1 MRPMRSLG
9 RSSMN
14 FDTTD
19 LTTSMRFT
27 RRSSTRK
34 SSACMDPDTS
44 RPSTM
49 SMPLAVTGVLLW
61 LRCGRANPTIMSAAA
76 SSGSSHSQ
84 PPARVRLLRATS
96 RARPTSEYSMAATG
110 PARPRNSITTGTSAR
125 SHSHSGCRKR
135 ITGLLDAGR
144 RGLARRR
151 RGRGFGRFGHE
162 AARAGMQGFQ
172 YQPGQGYAGELGQIA
187 LIEELGQQAAVR
199 GERGVRGFEQIAQEL
214 LRGAMGGRD
223 HELHFDVLAHD
234 IRYGDGEFAR
244 ARRLQEPADFLETL
258 QRPLEGQQHPWSVAP
273 PPPEP
278 EGVAADEQQRGGRQ
292 Q

>member
-27 RRSSTRK
+27 RWPSTRK

-49 SMPLAVTGVLLW
+49 SMPLAVTVVLLW
-61 LRCGRANPTIMSAAA
+61 LRCGRANPTIMNAAA
-76 SSGSSHSQ
+76 SRGSSHSQ
-84 PPARVRLLRATS
+84 PPARARLLRATS
-96 RARPTSEYSMAATG
+96 RARPTFENSMAATG
-110 PARPRNSITTGTSAR
+110 PRRPRNSITTGSSAS

-135 ITGLLDAGR
+135 ITGLLDARR

-162 AARAGMQGFQ
+162 AARGGMQGSQ
-172 YQPGQGYAGELGQIA
+172 YQPGQGYAGELGKIA

-199 GERGVRGFEQIAQEL
+199 GERGVRGFQQIAQEL

-234 IRYGDGEFAR
+234 IRHGDGEFSR
-244 ARRLQEPADFLETL
+244 ARGIQEPADFFETL
-258 QRPLEGQQHPWSVAP
+258 QRDLEGQQYSRPGAP
-273 PPPEP
+273 PPPAP
-278 EGVAADEQQRGGRQ
+278 EGIAAAELPRGAC
-292 Q
+292 